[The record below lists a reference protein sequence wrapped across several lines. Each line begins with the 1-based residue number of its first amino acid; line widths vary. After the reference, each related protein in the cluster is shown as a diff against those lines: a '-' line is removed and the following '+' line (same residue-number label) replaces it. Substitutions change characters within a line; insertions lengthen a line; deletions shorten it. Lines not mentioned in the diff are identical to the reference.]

1 MSDKKYVKR
10 KISYCLKCEKKKT
23 KNENIIEAELEKIG

>member
-10 KISYCLKCEKKKT
+10 KISYCLKCEKT

>member
-10 KISYCLKCEKKKT
+10 KISYCLKCEKKK